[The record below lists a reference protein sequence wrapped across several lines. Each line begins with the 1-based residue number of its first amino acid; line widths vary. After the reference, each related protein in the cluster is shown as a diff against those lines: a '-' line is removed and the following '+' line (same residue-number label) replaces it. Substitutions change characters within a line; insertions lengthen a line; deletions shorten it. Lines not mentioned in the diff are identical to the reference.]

1 MYHYTYMSI
10 DPVHGRRY
18 IGSRSCKCLPK
29 EDTKYFGSYRDK
41 SFKPQEKIIL
51 KTFSSR
57 KEAFKH
63 EIYLHFVLDVA
74 VSNKFANRA
83 RVTTTGFTW
92 AGQHHS
98 DETIA
103 KLRIAGK
110 NMSQETRDKI
120 RQKNKNKKLSPWHI
134 QLLKDINTG
143 SKRSLETR
151 KKLREKALGRKISVQ
166 TRQKISDSNKG
177 KWINRPDQSKTLAL
191 KNKQTGEI
199 KYFVSQKEAVR
210 ELGLH
215 QASVNRVALNKQ
227 ISTGGWVLF
236 TP

>member
-10 DPVHGRRY
+10 DPVDGRRY
-18 IGSRSCKCLPK
+18 IGSRSCRCLPK

-134 QLLKDINTG
+134 QLLKDVNTG
-143 SKRSLETR
+143 SKRSLETKEKIR
-151 KKLREKALGRKISVQ
+151 QKALGRKVSVQ
-166 TRQKISDSNKG
+166 TRQKRSDNNKG

-215 QASVNRVALNKQ
+215 QAAVNRVALNKQ

>member
-10 DPVHGRRY
+10 DPVDGRRY

-98 DETIA
+98 DETIT

-134 QLLKDINTG
+134 QLLKDVNTG

-215 QASVNRVALNKQ
+215 QAAVNRVALNKQ

>member
-10 DPVHGRRY
+10 DPVDGRKY
-18 IGSRSCKCLPK
+18 IGSRSCKCLPA

-110 NMSQETRDKI
+110 NMSQETRDKLRI
-120 RQKNKNKKLSPWHI
+120 RNQNKKLSPWHI
-134 QLLKDINTG
+134 ERLRTANLGRKH
-143 SKRSLETR
+143 SPET
-151 KKLREKALGRKISVQ
+151 KEKIKQKTLGRKISAQ
-166 TRQKISDSNKG
+166 ARQKIGASNKG
-177 KWINRPDQSKTLAL
+177 KWINRPDQSKALAL
-191 KNKQTGEI
+191 KNKKTGEV

-215 QASVNRVALNKQ
+215 QASINRVALGKQ
-227 ISTGGWVLF
+227 VLAGDWFLF
-236 TP
+236 TF

>member
-1 MYHYTYMSI
+1 MSV
-10 DPVHGRRY
+10 DPVDGRKY
-18 IGSRSCKCLPK
+18 IGSRSCKCLPA

-134 QLLKDINTG
+134 QLLKDVNTG

-151 KKLREKALGRKISVQ
+151 KKLREKALGRKTSVQ

-215 QASVNRVALNKQ
+215 QAAVNRVALNKQ

>member
-10 DPVHGRRY
+10 DPVDGRRY
-18 IGSRSCKCLPK
+18 IGSRSCRCLPK
-29 EDTKYFGSYRDK
+29 EDTKYFGSYKDK

-57 KEAFKH
+57 KKAFKH

-134 QLLKDINTG
+134 QLLKDVNTG
-143 SKRSLETR
+143 SKRSLETKEKIR
-151 KKLREKALGRKISVQ
+151 QKALGRKVSVQ
-166 TRQKISDSNKG
+166 TRQKRSDNNKG

-215 QASVNRVALNKQ
+215 QAAVNRVALNKQ